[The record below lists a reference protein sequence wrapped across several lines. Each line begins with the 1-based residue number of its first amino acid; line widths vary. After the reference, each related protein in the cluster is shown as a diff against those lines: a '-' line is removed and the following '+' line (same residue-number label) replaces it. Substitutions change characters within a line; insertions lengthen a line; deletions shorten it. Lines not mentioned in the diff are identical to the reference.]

1 MVSKLRE
8 EKDEAVAKVAQVN
21 AEKDEAIA
29 KLTAEKKET
38 VVKLA
43 NEREAERKQFE
54 NVIAELNKDETLQ
67 NKRQLLENSYT
78 TTTHPLDCDD
88 PGIKFNNNVLT
99 ETTNSCRFSV
109 SIHEEPE
116 AFLDALMKDK
126 TETEIS
132 KTLYQ
137 KVIQDERVRDS
148 RVVVYWSFMVGK
160 NKACD
165 LLLRLLLEK
174 KDENEIVIRAV
185 SVDEEELET
194 TILPNP
200 HPHATKKFRLL
211 LNAGAI
217 LLRPLPFGQTSFTFT
232 ARVQIG
238 EGRKD
243 LIVKAPSAGIM
254 ALKTG
259 LNVTAVTGNK
269 GISQKLGFSFE
280 GAKADQLFFKI
291 AAEFYER
298 FQKEGVVDERYKRVS
313 WRGKFA
319 KDFLISNNNS
329 LQDFIENIDNAPALT
344 VDEQRL
350 IGETMKLFEEASSKA
365 KRVAGTA
372 NEPVEKFLYHS
383 ENGGAAWAMTV
394 TKVDL
399 SAESLFAEL
408 WLLDT
413 YARKAESKGIKI
425 RQVWNNLDG
434 TRGLQFTTSV
444 GLPGGFQDRLF
455 ETWMTWE
462 ELIDEEGRRTF
473 IIAIAPLETYEG
485 THHEVVGAENMVD
498 GTSEGVFIVK
508 ELTENTCEYA
518 RAQMGDLKLSSR
530 MPVSAL
536 EVVAMMQ
543 MGQANVLQEK
553 LRRNG
558 KEVDREGVVALAE
571 IIGDR
576 REVPLMEDQAPAFE
590 RCLAM
595 LGDGGYGDEE
605 WKLSVL
611 GWKVLESPSPDV
623 RMLIKY
629 NPPKNGERSVGTGMG
644 LGVVDCS
651 AEEVAAWVMDYCS
664 NERMRIS
671 EEEGNPARLELR
683 KKARVNERTFAT
695 VKKMPFF
702 LDNRELVFRQIWK
715 SEEGKVL
722 VAVESVA
729 DKVDYG
735 VKPKT
740 TRGLT
745 RGLWLFRD
753 LLVRGGAK
761 QCRVTFVTQLDAGGS
776 IPTWV
781 VDKKIPLALTAVQ
794 EAIEE
799 FRQDEK
805 VDAAELREKATF
817 MRERGQDEVYSEEEN
832 ALLERVRQK
841 FEFKEVKGW
850 KQLKSP
856 DVFVKMESIHE
867 DGSAAAIGRAVT
879 VVDATIEDCA
889 AWEVTRMTR
898 ENMKLHYDFGGIDRK
913 VVKLSDHSE
922 LFHNAIDFGV
932 RSFAPREWLA
942 KSTWKMVDENTIIVG
957 VEDIED
963 DDFPIGCKKGYVR
976 ASSIAFWKYK
986 RLPEENGFPQTSVT
1000 YCQQIDLK
1008 GFIPSFA
1015 MNSRIVQT
1023 LEYLSTMRKKFDKS
1037 LEIDE
1042 GRRAEIVEK
1051 IKQEEEA
1058 GEVEALAQVEALFE
1072 DKQGWERPPR
1082 IFGSADSKVQVAA
1095 VGGKAWCKTSVK
1107 IRTEI
1112 EEVAAFLW
1120 SFGSRANMEIS
1131 GDVER
1136 TFEEDEEGAGGFRK
1150 IVKRCQRVA
1159 HHRDRSFMSEMSLQ
1173 RADNDTIT
1181 LKLSPIS
1188 EKAKNGRATE
1198 RARGSVSN
1206 SDSIE
1211 AKETVVI
1218 RLRRLGAGRTKLEFA
1233 CEIDLK
1239 FGASRGVQKIF
1250 VERRLGEIIE
1260 ISIYFQRLVPLE
1272 DFTAEDGQ
1280 ALGND
1285 LLWKAEHSKKR
1296 VERLKEVVE
1305 KSRTLQEL
1313 NLKYPWMKAML
1324 ATALEGNIHM
1334 NRAMGTKLICVSEK
1348 EAMQIG
1354 KNLLAEAG
1362 VNEWR
1367 VQNPAVKELMEE
1379 QAWFEPM
1386 AVVVSKGIVK
1396 TASWG
1401 MMARVIVG
1409 AVLSM
1414 TDLATDLLVLR
1425 QFWFDEDLV
1434 SYKNAQLV
1442 SLSVSLGI
1450 QLALALFQTHKKG
1463 MLRVV
1468 KECLIVVV
1476 GMKAPWDAYR
1486 VAMGAEQEKGSIL
1499 DAWSELIWSKCI
1511 EIFSESIPGIII
1523 QSSAI
1528 LSTMD
1533 SGREVLSRS
1542 IFSLVISLLT
1552 TGFVSATLSYDFD
1565 TVRCFVCKFYLCA
1578 QF

>member
-1 MVSKLRE
+1 MQDQHREKEELLSLVSKLRE

-160 NKACD
+160 YKACD

-298 FQKEGVVDERYKRVS
+298 FQKEGVVDERYKR
-313 WRGKFA
+313 
-319 KDFLISNNNS
+319 
-329 LQDFIENIDNAPALT
+329 DFIENIDNAPALT

-473 IIAIAPLETYEG
+473 IIAIAPLET
-485 THHEVVGAENMVD
+485 
-498 GTSEGVFIVK
+498 
-508 ELTENTCEYA
+508 
-518 RAQMGDLKLSSR
+518 
-530 MPVSAL
+530 
-536 EVVAMMQ
+536 
-543 MGQANVLQEK
+543 
-553 LRRNG
+553 
-558 KEVDREGVVALAE
+558 
-571 IIGDR
+571 
-576 REVPLMEDQAPAFE
+576 
-590 RCLAM
+590 
-595 LGDGGYGDEE
+595 
-605 WKLSVL
+605 
-611 GWKVLESPSPDV
+611 
-623 RMLIKY
+623 
-629 NPPKNGERSVGTGMG
+629 
-644 LGVVDCS
+644 
-651 AEEVAAWVMDYCS
+651 
-664 NERMRIS
+664 
-671 EEEGNPARLELR
+671 
-683 KKARVNERTFAT
+683 
-695 VKKMPFF
+695 
-702 LDNRELVFRQIWK
+702 
-715 SEEGKVL
+715 
-722 VAVESVA
+722 
-729 DKVDYG
+729 
-735 VKPKT
+735 
-740 TRGLT
+740 
-745 RGLWLFRD
+745 
-753 LLVRGGAK
+753 
-761 QCRVTFVTQLDAGGS
+761 

-841 FEFKEVKGW
+841 FEFKE
-850 KQLKSP
+850 
-856 DVFVKMESIHE
+856 
-867 DGSAAAIGRAVT
+867 
-879 VVDATIEDCA
+879 
-889 AWEVTRMTR
+889 
-898 ENMKLHYDFGGIDRK
+898 
-913 VVKLSDHSE
+913 
-922 LFHNAIDFGV
+922 
-932 RSFAPREWLA
+932 
-942 KSTWKMVDENTIIVG
+942 
-957 VEDIED
+957 
-963 DDFPIGCKKGYVR
+963 
-976 ASSIAFWKYK
+976 
-986 RLPEENGFPQTSVT
+986 
-1000 YCQQIDLK
+1000 
-1008 GFIPSFA
+1008 
-1015 MNSRIVQT
+1015 T

-1136 TFEEDEEGAGGFRK
+1136 TFEEDEEG
-1150 IVKRCQRVA
+1150 
-1159 HHRDRSFMSEMSLQ
+1159 
-1173 RADNDTIT
+1173 
-1181 LKLSPIS
+1181 
-1188 EKAKNGRATE
+1188 
-1198 RARGSVSN
+1198 
-1206 SDSIE
+1206 
-1211 AKETVVI
+1211 
-1218 RLRRLGAGRTKLEFA
+1218 
-1233 CEIDLK
+1233 
-1239 FGASRGVQKIF
+1239 
-1250 VERRLGEIIE
+1250 
-1260 ISIYFQRLVPLE
+1260 RLVPLE

-1354 KNLLAEAG
+1354 KNLVSSLMTEQLAEAG

-1379 QAWFEPM
+1379 QAWLCE
-1386 AVVVSKGIVK
+1386 
-1396 TASWG
+1396 
-1401 MMARVIVG
+1401 R
-1409 AVLSM
+1409 
-1414 TDLATDLLVLR
+1414 
-1425 QFWFDEDLV
+1425 
-1434 SYKNAQLV
+1434 YAQLR
-1442 SLSVSLGI
+1442 
-1450 QLALALFQTHKKG
+1450 FRH
-1463 MLRVV
+1463 
-1468 KECLIVVV
+1468 
-1476 GMKAPWDAYR
+1476 
-1486 VAMGAEQEKGSIL
+1486 
-1499 DAWSELIWSKCI
+1499 
-1511 EIFSESIPGIII
+1511 ESH
-1523 QSSAI
+1523 
-1528 LSTMD
+1528 
-1533 SGREVLSRS
+1533 
-1542 IFSLVISLLT
+1542 
-1552 TGFVSATLSYDFD
+1552 
-1565 TVRCFVCKFYLCA
+1565 
-1578 QF
+1578 